1 MNSVKSFFNHLKVYF
16 INFFFYKIRPTL
28 KKIKKKQFI
37 NKYKIS
43 FSENKFVLPQDNR
56 PLPLDYLD
64 LNNLV
69 NQILKLKPQCVLELG
84 TGYSTY
90 AIIFALNKLK
100 EDIGHKFKFYAIDQ
114 NEEYLE
120 NSKKLIPENLSKQID
135 FRYRPIYVKEYN
147 NTLMSFFK
155 NLPKEKFDYIYEDRK
170 DPPETKVA
178 GDILEYEHSLNHHNV
193 KFSFTIDGM
202 MVTRNYYKKN
212 LKGNYKISGS
222 LIHGTNFDLKN

>member
-1 MNSVKSFFNHLKVYF
+1 MNSVKNFFNHLKVYF
-16 INFFFYKIRPTL
+16 INFFFYKIRPSL

-43 FSENKFVLPQDNR
+43 FSESKFVLPQDIK
-56 PLPLDYLD
+56 PLQPDYLD

-114 NEEYLE
+114 NEEYFRISIMKYNDRCNKFNIVNESE
-120 NSKKLIPENLSKQID
+120 NVFKTSFILNTAFPAPPLFEVHIFIILIIK
-135 FRYRPIYVKEYN
+135 
-147 NTLMSFFK
+147 
-155 NLPKEKFDYIYEDRK
+155 
-170 DPPETKVA
+170 
-178 GDILEYEHSLNHHNV
+178 
-193 KFSFTIDGM
+193 
-202 MVTRNYYKKN
+202 
-212 LKGNYKISGS
+212 
-222 LIHGTNFDLKN
+222 